1 MRYRGGGVGH
11 TYMRAIEQWLWRTG
25 WGCEIPDIDVSEP
38 QSGDGDN
45 DEDKV
50 FEDEEM
56 VGEDEEMAE
65 ALEDEEMVEGPD
77 NELVEGFE
85 DEETVEGEFGY
96 SIF

>member
-56 VGEDEEMAE
+56 V
-65 ALEDEEMVEGPD
+65 EGPD